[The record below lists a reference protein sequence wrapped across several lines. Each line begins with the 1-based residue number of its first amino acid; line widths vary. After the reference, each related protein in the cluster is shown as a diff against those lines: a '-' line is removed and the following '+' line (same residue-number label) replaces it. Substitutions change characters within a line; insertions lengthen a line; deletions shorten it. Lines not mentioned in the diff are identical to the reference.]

1 MNRPYQ
7 VKKKGLPASNRHAAV
22 RQTKNADHKPGK
34 KTNRIRLYKLSR
46 LLPVKR

>member
-34 KTNRIRLYKLSR
+34 KKQTESAFINSR
-46 LLPVKR
+46 AFCR